1 MVQDTVTPEDAGIER
16 HAHENI
22 HQLRSSSIWRLLA
35 QYSIPA
41 IIATTTA
48 SLYNIIDR
56 IFIGQGVGPMAIA
69 GLALTLPLMNMAAA
83 FGTLVG
89 TGGGVLI
96 SIRLGEHKPEEAA
109 KILGNTLFLNLTLG
123 TGYSIVCLALLKPI
137 LLFIGASQGT
147 LPYAGQFMRIIL
159 IGNVFTHLYFGL
171 NNATR
176 ASGYP
181 RRAMAN
187 TLLTV
192 AVNCVL
198 APVFIFV
205 FHWGIRGAAFATV
218 LAQTSGAVF
227 AFPHFLLRKST
238 VRFQRKYLRPRLKII
253 RGIVSIGMSNF
264 AMMLCASMTAV
275 LFNVRMYR
283 YGGDYAIGA
292 FGIVNTLAMFFAMV
306 SMGVNQ
312 GMQPIAGYNFGARQF
327 HRVKAVFRN
336 AVLGTTCGMTG
347 GLLLAEIFPHAVAA
361 AFTRDAQLIAQTV
374 KGMRL
379 FVLMFP
385 LIGFQMT
392 TSTFFQ
398 AIGKARISL
407 LLALSRQ
414 VLFLV
419 PALIILSSIWG
430 LTGAWLAGPA
440 ADLAAFMT
448 TVTVLK
454 VQFRRSLPT

>member
-1 MVQDTVTPEDAGIER
+1 LVEDTLSRENTGTQVKD
-16 HAHENI
+16 HENI
-22 HQLRSSSIWRLLA
+22 HRLRTGSIGRLLA

-41 IIATTTA
+41 IIASTTA

-56 IFIGQGVGPMAIA
+56 IFVGHGVGPMAIA
-69 GLALTLPLMNMAAA
+69 GLALTLPLMNMASA
-83 FGTLVG
+83 FGALVG
-89 TGGGVLI
+89 VGGGALI
-96 SIRLGEHKPEEAA
+96 SIRLGERKPAEAA
-109 KILGNTLFLNLTLG
+109 EILGNTLFLNLAFG
-123 TGYSIVCLALLKPI
+123 IGYSIACLAMLKP
-137 LLFIGASQGT
+137 LLLLIGASPET
-147 LPYAGQFMRIIL
+147 LPYAWQFMRIIL
-159 IGNVFTHLYFGL
+159 IGNVFTHLYLGL

-181 RRAMAN
+181 RGAMAN
-187 TLLTV
+187 TMLTV

-198 APVFIFV
+198 CFLFIFV

-227 AFPHFLLRKST
+227 AFPHFLRKKSA
-238 VRFQRKYLRPRLKII
+238 VRFYRHCLRPKLTII

-264 AMMLCASMTAV
+264 AMMLCASMTAA

-292 FGIVNTLAMFFAMV
+292 FGIVNTLAMFFVMV

-312 GMQPIAGYNFGARQF
+312 GMQPIAGYNFGARQL
-327 HRVKAVFRN
+327 HRVKAVFRS
-336 AVLGTTCGMTG
+336 AIIGTTCGLIG
-347 GLLLAEIFPHAVAA
+347 GFLLAEIFPRAVAA

-374 KGMRL
+374 VGMRL
-379 FVLMFP
+379 FVIMYP
-385 LIGFQMT
+385 LNGFQMT

-419 PALIILSSIWG
+419 PALIILPLVWG

-440 ADLAAFMT
+440 ADLAAFVT
-448 TVTVLK
+448 TILLLK
-454 VQFRRSLPT
+454 TLFRRSLSA

>member
-1 MVQDTVTPEDAGIER
+1 
-16 HAHENI
+16 
-22 HQLRSSSIWRLLA
+22 
-35 QYSIPA
+35 
-41 IIATTTA
+41 
-48 SLYNIIDR
+48 
-56 IFIGQGVGPMAIA
+56 MAIA
-69 GLALTLPLMNMAAA
+69 GLALTLPLMNMAVA
-83 FGTLVG
+83 FGALVG
-89 TGGGVLI
+89 VGGGVLI

-109 KILGNTLFLNLTLG
+109 DILGNTLFLNLTLG
-123 TGYSIVCLALLKPI
+123 LGYSIVCLALLKPI
-137 LLFIGASQGT
+137 LLIIGASVGT

-159 IGNVFTHLYFGL
+159 VGNVFTHLYFGL

-187 TLLTV
+187 TLMTV

-198 APVFIFV
+198 ALVFIFV

-218 LAQTSGAVF
+218 LAQASRSMFSRSLISCIRRVPY
-227 AFPHFLLRKST
+227 AFHRKC
-238 VRFQRKYLRPRLKII
+238 LRPKLTII

-264 AMMLCASMTAV
+264 VMMFCASMTAV

-283 YGGDYAIGA
+283 FGGDYAIGA
-292 FGIVNTLAMFFAMV
+292 FGIVNTLAMFFGMM

-336 AVLGTTCGMTG
+336 AIVGTTCGMTG

-361 AFTRDAQLIAQTV
+361 AFTRDTQLIAQTV

-379 FVLMFP
+379 FLLMFP

-392 TSTFFQ
+392 TSMFFQ

-407 LLALSRQ
+407 LLSLSRQ
-414 VLFLV
+414 VLF
-419 PALIILSSIWG
+419 PGAL
-430 LTGAWLAGPA
+430 AH
-440 ADLAAFMT
+440 
-448 TVTVLK
+448 
-454 VQFRRSLPT
+454 